1 MHVVFINNFQSRPQ
15 TASYREATNQTRR
28 LGFSE
33 YTKRTRHN
41 MLQLL
46 AVLKYGRSV
55 GLVRD
60 RNGAAGASFV
70 RPLAVCASVWWPCVK
85 SVAGDSSCTA
95 VRVLTWTDGQS
106 IPTRCTQAE
115 AAIRNRYVALHQ
127 TVRTAHLCRTL
138 SVL

>member
-1 MHVVFINNFQSRPQ
+1 MWFQSRPQ

-70 RPLAVCASVWWPCVK
+70 RPLAVCVCVCGGHVSKALLGTLVVLSSVC
-85 SVAGDSSCTA
+85 
-95 VRVLTWTDGQS
+95 
-106 IPTRCTQAE
+106 
-115 AAIRNRYVALHQ
+115 
-127 TVRTAHLCRTL
+127 
-138 SVL
+138 

>member
-1 MHVVFINNFQSRPQ
+1 MWFQSRPQ

-70 RPLAVCASVWWPCVK
+70 RPLAVCVCVCVCGGHVSKALLGTLVVLSSVC
-85 SVAGDSSCTA
+85 
-95 VRVLTWTDGQS
+95 
-106 IPTRCTQAE
+106 
-115 AAIRNRYVALHQ
+115 
-127 TVRTAHLCRTL
+127 
-138 SVL
+138 